1 MTTTPV
7 DHDTTL
13 LHDLLA
19 GVLRDHATVDDVR
32 AAEDEGGFSSRLWEV
47 LAEAGLPW
55 VSVPEEAGGS
65 GGTLGDA
72 LGLQRLLGAAAAPV
86 PVAETG
92 LLAGWLLADA
102 GLEVPGPSPTTA
114 AVAAGRVD
122 VHRVGAAVR
131 LSGELLGVPAARHSG
146 RLALLL
152 DDGTVASLELSRAR
166 VQPRANLAGEAR
178 DTVLLDGV
186 DVPAG
191 DLGTAAGVDA
201 EAFLLRARLARVLG
215 MVGAMERVLEL
226 TTRYAVEREQFG
238 RPIARFQAVQNHLV
252 RVAEETACARVSS
265 DVAAAALAAGQPQAA
280 DWTAMA
286 SVTVSGAARVVSAG
300 AHQVHGAMGM
310 TREYPLALFTRRL
323 WSWRAEYGSERAWQ
337 RLVGRTVAARRAEE
351 YWPLVASGLAA
362 S

>member
-1 MTTTPV
+1 
-7 DHDTTL
+7 
-13 LHDLLA
+13 
-19 GVLRDHATVDDVR
+19 
-32 AAEDEGGFSSRLWEV
+32 
-47 LAEAGLPW
+47 
-55 VSVPEEAGGS
+55 
-65 GGTLGDA
+65 
-72 LGLQRLLGAAAAPV
+72 
-86 PVAETG
+86 
-92 LLAGWLLADA
+92 
-102 GLEVPGPSPTTA
+102 
-114 AVAAGRVD
+114 
-122 VHRVGAAVR
+122 
-131 LSGELLGVPAARHSG
+131 
-146 RLALLL
+146 
-152 DDGTVASLELSRAR
+152 
-166 VQPRANLAGEAR
+166 
-178 DTVLLDGV
+178 
-186 DVPAG
+186 
-191 DLGTAAGVDA
+191 
-201 EAFLLRARLARVLG
+201 
-215 MVGAMERVLEL
+215 MERVLEL